1 MTHPLLVVSLAA
13 TLVAVPTWADRAN
26 AARQQERG
34 QGARTIDVYV
44 SVLDNGTPVKDLA
57 AEDFTVREDGNAREV
72 LKAGPATAPLTI
84 SILVDD
90 SQAAEPV
97 IQEMRRGLTA
107 FVEQMQGKAEIALA
121 TFGERPTPIV
131 DYTESTEALKRGI
144 TKIFSRQGAGAY
156 LLDAIVEV
164 SRGLQRRETAARP
177 TIIALTVEGIEF
189 SNIYY
194 EPVLEDL
201 KKSGATFHVLAIGT
215 PSDSLTDEMRN
226 RNLVIARG
234 TSETG
239 GRRDQVLAASALP
252 EKLKQLGNE
261 LLHQYVVTYS
271 RPETLIPPEK
281 VEVTVKRPGAE
292 VRAPR
297 IAPARR

>member
-261 LLHQYVVTYS
+261 LLNQYVVTYS

>member
-1 MTHPLLVVSLAA
+1 MTHSLLVVSLAA
-13 TLVAVPTWADRAN
+13 SLVAVPTWADRAN
-26 AARQQERG
+26 TARQQERG
-34 QGARTIDVYV
+34 QGARNIDIYV
-44 SVLDNGTPVKDLA
+44 SVLDNGRPVKDLT
-57 AEDFTVREDGNAREV
+57 AEDFTVREDGNVREV

-97 IQEMRRGLTA
+97 IHEMRRGLTA

-156 LLDAIVEV
+156 FLDAIVEV

-189 SNIYY
+189 SNIYH

-261 LLHQYVVTYS
+261 LLNQYVVTYS

-297 IAPARR
+297 VAPARR

>member
-1 MTHPLLVVSLAA
+1 MTHSVLVVSLAA
-13 TLVAVPTWADRAN
+13 SLVAVPTWADRAN
-26 AARQQERG
+26 TARQQERG
-34 QGARTIDVYV
+34 QGARNIDIYV
-44 SVLDNGTPVKDLA
+44 SVLDNGTPVKDLT
-57 AEDFTVREDGNAREV
+57 AEDFTVREDGNVREV

-90 SQAAEPV
+90 SQAAEPA

-156 LLDAIVEV
+156 FLDAIVEV

-177 TIIALTVEGIEF
+177 TIIAVTVEGIEF

-239 GRRDQVLAASALP
+239 GRRDQVLAESALP

-261 LLHQYVVTYS
+261 LLNQYVVTYS

-297 IAPARR
+297 VAPARR

>member
-1 MTHPLLVVSLAA
+1 MTHSLLVVSLAA
-13 TLVAVPTWADRAN
+13 SLVAVPTWAARAN

-34 QGARTIDVYV
+34 QGARNIDVYV
-44 SVLDNGTPVKDLA
+44 SVLDNGTPVKDLTA
-57 AEDFTVREDGNAREV
+57 ADFTVREDGNVREV

-97 IQEMRRGLTA
+97 IQELRRGLTA

-189 SNIYY
+189 SNIYH

-226 RNLVIARG
+226 RNIVLARG

-261 LLHQYVVTYS
+261 LLNQYVVTYS